1 MESNKIDV
9 CYFLADVQKIAI
21 QLNLVSNMVITL
33 FPFFL
38 GHPVSVA
45 GIALVFLVKKHFKDF
60 SKGPTAAL
68 M

>member
-1 MESNKIDV
+1 ME
-9 CYFLADVQKIAI
+9 KIAI
-21 QLNLVSNMVITL
+21 QLNFVSNMVIT
-33 FPFFL
+33 FFL

-60 SKGPTAAL
+60 SKGLTVAS